1 MSPQTEL
8 TLLGG
13 VAVIRLSRPP
23 LNILTWD
30 FRTEITE
37 RIKQCANENY
47 VRVIVVGSSLEK
59 AFSAGADIKEFADS
73 MHPGGEGER
82 SRIEHTAYDAIDFV
96 PKPTICAV
104 NGYCLGGGLELAMA
118 FDIRI
123 ASEEATFG
131 QPEIKLGCFPGG
143 GGTERLAL
151 LVGRAKAKELMYTGA
166 SIDAPE
172 AFRIGLVNRVVP
184 AGRALDEAIKLAK
197 VIAQHSPLALR
208 SIKELVD
215 AVHHAPDEMH
225 AALPR
230 VAERVEAVFQ
240 TEEVR
245 SGANAFLTRHS
256 RPDDRSPS

>member
-37 RIKQCANENY
+37 RIKQCANENH
-47 VRVIVVGSSLEK
+47 VRVIVVGS
-59 AFSAGADIKEFADS
+59 
-73 MHPGGEGER
+73 
-82 SRIEHTAYDAIDFV
+82 
-96 PKPTICAV
+96 
-104 NGYCLGGGLELAMA
+104 
-118 FDIRI
+118 
-123 ASEEATFG
+123 
-131 QPEIKLGCFPGG
+131 
-143 GGTERLAL
+143 TERLEL

-225 AALPR
+225 
-230 VAERVEAVFQ
+230 
-240 TEEVR
+240 
-245 SGANAFLTRHS
+245 
-256 RPDDRSPS
+256 